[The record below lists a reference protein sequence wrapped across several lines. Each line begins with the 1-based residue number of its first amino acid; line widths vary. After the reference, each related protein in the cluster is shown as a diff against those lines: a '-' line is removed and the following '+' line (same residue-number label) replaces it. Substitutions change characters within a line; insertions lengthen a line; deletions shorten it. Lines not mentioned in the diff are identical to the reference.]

1 MGAICAIRVQVCEF
15 PPYELINTLSSDI
28 QQVFTRKAITHSDEY
43 YQAFVDNMIKKI
55 QIPVR
60 PAAAATTA
68 EPAARPQPLPTT
80 TAGCLHAPTPQQ
92 VQPPPTHQQL
102 HPDPH
107 HPVAVATADSHSLH
121 LPLQQQQNSAGG
133 LAFGGTPPHMLHAT
147 ATAAGAFPFVP
158 YGYPAAAVHA
168 VHAAAPMGT
177 AMSHHHEVG
186 ALGRDIT
193 AEVRQLG
200 REISLELQQLQ
211 QAQTAGAQLSA
222 RSLSQELLQHNST
235 VVALLQSQQQV
246 CKQSR
251 CVCAVWRMH
260 GVPLGS
266 HGLAVA
272 ALCAAASACWRV
284 KERFAGPLMSPWKS
298 YAPP

>member
-1 MGAICAIRVQVCEF
+1 MCHPQVCEF
-15 PPYELINTLSSDI
+15 PPYELINTLSSSI

-60 PAAAATTA
+60 PAAAATPA
-68 EPAARPQPLPTT
+68 EAAPRTQPLSPP
-80 TAGCLHAPTPQQ
+80 TAGCLHAPPPQQ
-92 VQPPPTHQQL
+92 GQPPPQQQQHL
-102 HPDPH
+102 HPDLQ
-107 HPVAVATADSHSLH
+107 HPVAVATADFQSPHLSLQQ
-121 LPLQQQQNSAGG
+121 QQQQNSAGG
-133 LAFGGTPPHMLHAT
+133 VAFGGTPPHMLHAT
-147 ATAAGAFPFVP
+147 AVGAFPFMP

-168 VHAAAPMGT
+168 VHAAAPLGT
-177 AMSHHHEVG
+177 AMSHHHDVG

-222 RSLSQELLQHNST
+222 RNFSQELLQHNST

-246 CKQSR
+246 CWQ
-251 CVCAVWRMH
+251 
-260 GVPLGS
+260 PLCEPCDACRS
-266 HGLAVA
+266 SVRTGLADA
-272 ALCAAASACWRV
+272 ALRRQCCCICLPAHSRRGGRRGANGNGTCVSLIGAA
-284 KERFAGPLMSPWKS
+284 
-298 YAPP
+298 